1 MILNENINEFDNV
14 KIQKVQKH
22 SIKDYFKRIILII
35 DEKLFERTYQEENEK
50 LNKEIVMLQ
59 SKLIVAQRNLKQVY
73 KEKSALEKRL
83 SKYE

>member
-14 KIQKVQKH
+14 KKQGVQKH

-35 DEKLFERTYQEENEK
+35 DEKLFERTYQEEYEQA
-50 LNKEIVMLQ
+50 NKEIAMLQ
-59 SKLIVAQRNLKQVY
+59 SQVTVLQRNLKKVY
-73 KEKSALEKRL
+73 KEKKRLEKRL

>member
-14 KIQKVQKH
+14 EKHEVQKH

>member
-14 KIQKVQKH
+14 KKQGAQKH

-35 DEKLFERTYQEENEK
+35 DEKLFERTYQEEYEQA
-50 LNKEIVMLQ
+50 NKEIAMLQ
-59 SKLIVAQRNLKQVY
+59 SQVTVLQRNLKKVY
-73 KEKSALEKRL
+73 KEKKRLEKRL

>member
-1 MILNENINEFDNV
+1 MILNENINEFDNSE
-14 KIQKVQKH
+14 KQTIKKH
-22 SIKDYFKRIILII
+22 SIKDYFKRIMLII

-59 SKLIVAQRNLKQVY
+59 SKLIVTQRNLKQVY
-73 KEKSALEKRL
+73 KEKRVLEKRL

>member
-14 KIQKVQKH
+14 KIQEVQKH

-35 DEKLFERTYQEENEK
+35 DEKLFERTYQEENEA

-73 KEKSALEKRL
+73 TEKSALEKRL

>member
-14 KIQKVQKH
+14 KMPEVQKH

-50 LNKEIVMLQ
+50 LNKEIIMLQ

-73 KEKSALEKRL
+73 KEKRALEKRL

>member
-14 KIQKVQKH
+14 KMQKVEKH

-50 LNKEIVMLQ
+50 LNKEIIMLR